1 MTKKPLKPKKCRVC
15 ACEFVPSRPMQRVC
29 GVECGWEWAK
39 KIAERAKAEDAREE
53 RKAHR
58 EAKERIKTRGEHLR
72 EAQAA
77 FNAWV
82 RARDARLPCISC
94 GRPASWKG
102 QWDAGHY
109 RSRGAYP
116 ELRFEPLNVH
126 KQCGPCN
133 VHLSGNLI
141 EYRWGLERRIG
152 KEKLEWIEGKH
163 EAKKYTIEQLKEKK
177 AFYRA
182 ETRRLKSAVNSA

>member
-1 MTKKPLKPKKCRVC
+1 MNRIPRSRKCAIC
-15 ACEFVPSRPMQRVC
+15 AQVFQPSRPLQKVC
-29 GVECGWEWAK
+29 GPACSVAWAK
-39 KIAERAKAEDAREE
+39 KLAERAKAKGAREE

-58 EAKERIKTRGEHLR
+58 AARERIKTRGEHLR

-77 FNAWV
+77 FNAWI
-82 RARDARLPCISC
+82 RARDAKLPCISC

-109 RSRGAYP
+109 RSRGACP

-141 EYRWGLERRIG
+141 EYRWGLEKRIG

-163 EAKKYTIEQLKEKK
+163 EAKKLTVPELQEMK
-177 AFYRA
+177 AFFRA
-182 ETRRLKSAVNSA
+182 EIRRLKAAASAA